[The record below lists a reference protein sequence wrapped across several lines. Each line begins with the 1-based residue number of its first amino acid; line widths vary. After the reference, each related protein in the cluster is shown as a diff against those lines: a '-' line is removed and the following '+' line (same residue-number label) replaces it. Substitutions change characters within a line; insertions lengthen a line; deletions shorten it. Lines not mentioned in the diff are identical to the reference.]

1 MRASNRGQEA
11 IDPDWAFVL
20 VPDYIMIPRDSLSK
34 KHTETETENGNK
46 CRHTYMYIAT
56 RTNHTNGTNK

>member
-1 MRASNRGQEA
+1 MRVGNRGQEA

-46 CRHTYMYIAT
+46 CRHTY
-56 RTNHTNGTNK
+56 GSDGGGGQGLGSS